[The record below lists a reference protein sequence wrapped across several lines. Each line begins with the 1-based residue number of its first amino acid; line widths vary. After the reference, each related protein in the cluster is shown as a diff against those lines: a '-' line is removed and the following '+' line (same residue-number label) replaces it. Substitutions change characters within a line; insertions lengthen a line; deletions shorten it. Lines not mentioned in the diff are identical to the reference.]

1 LALVISLLRKS
12 SAEAL
17 ASGCRSLHPLDAL
30 DRWATPTECSRQ
42 GGITQKQHTESD
54 GPIAQNPRPPLMHPA
69 IDPVSQDIEAGP
81 AQPAEAL
88 A

>member
-1 LALVISLLRKS
+1 LALVINLLRKS

-17 ASGCRSLHPLDAL
+17 ASGWRSLHPLDAL
-30 DRWATPTECSRQ
+30 DRRAAPTECSRQ

-54 GPIAQNPRPPLMHPA
+54 GPIAQDPRPPLMHPA
-69 IDPVSQDIEAGP
+69 IDPVTQDIEAGP

>member
-1 LALVISLLRKS
+1 LASVINLLRMS

-17 ASGCRSLHPLDAL
+17 DRLAAL
-30 DRWATPTECSRQ
+30 TECSRQ
-42 GGITQKQHTESD
+42 GGITQKQHTERD
-54 GPIAQNPRPPLMHPA
+54 GPKAQDPRPPLMHPA
-69 IDPVSQDIEAGP
+69 IDPVTQNIKAGP

>member
-1 LALVISLLRKS
+1 MS

-17 ASGCRSLHPLDAL
+17 TQQDGARYIRSMHLIL
-30 DRWATPTECSRQ
+30 DRRAAPTESSRQ
-42 GGITQKQHTESD
+42 GGITQKQHTEHD
-54 GPIAQNPRPPLMHPA
+54 GPISQDPRPSVMHPA
-69 IDPVSQDIEAGP
+69 IDPVTQDIEAGP